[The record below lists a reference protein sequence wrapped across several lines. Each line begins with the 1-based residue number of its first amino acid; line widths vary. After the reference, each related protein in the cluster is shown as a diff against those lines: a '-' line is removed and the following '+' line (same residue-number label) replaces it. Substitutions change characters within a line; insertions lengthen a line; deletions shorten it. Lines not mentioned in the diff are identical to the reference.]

1 MQLLVVGAGEMGRWF
16 ARTAGADAVA
26 FADRERS
33 IAEAAAAELDA
44 DAVAAGP
51 ASSRAVALDGDE
63 RFDVVCVAVPMS
75 AVPGTVAEHADRA
88 TEAVVDVSGEMRD
101 SVAALRAHADGRE
114 RASFHP
120 LFSAA
125 NAPGNVPV
133 VVDRSGP
140 IVADIRASIAA
151 AGNAVFETTPDEH
164 DRAMETVQ
172 TRAHAAVLAYAL
184 AAEDV
189 DPRFH
194 TKLSEPLEE
203 LVDQLAGNDPAVYA
217 EIQERF
223 PGAEDVAEGARA
235 LADADAEAF
244 RELYEDAGR

>member
-26 FADRERS
+26 FADRQRS
-33 IAEAAAAELDA
+33 TAEAAASELA
-44 DAVAAGP
+44 DVAGAGAP
-51 ASSRAVALDGDE
+51 ASARAVPLDGDD
-63 RFDVVCVAVPMS
+63 RYDVVCVAVPMS
-75 AVPGTVAEHADRA
+75 AVPGAIAEHADRA
-88 TEAVVDVSGEMRD
+88 TAAVVDVSGEMRD
-101 SVAALRAHADGRE
+101 SVAALRTHAGDRE
-114 RASFHP
+114 HASFHP

-133 VVDRSGP
+133 VDDGGQV
-140 IVADIRASIAA
+140 VADIRASLA
-151 AGNAVFETTPDEH
+151 AGGNQVFETTPAEH

-172 TRAHAAVLAYAL
+172 ARAHAAVMAYAL

-194 TKLSEPLEE
+194 TELSGPLSD
-203 LVDQLAGNDPAVYA
+203 LVDQLTGNDPDVYA

-223 PGAEDVAEGARA
+223 AGGESVADRARE
-235 LADADAEAF
+235 LGDADPGTF

>member
-16 ARTAGADAVA
+16 ARQSGADAVA
-26 FADRERS
+26 FADRDPATAR
-33 IAEAAAAELDA
+33 AAADIGDARAVDLDTDETF
-44 DAVAAGP
+44 DAVC
-51 ASSRAVALDGDE
+51 L
-63 RFDVVCVAVPMS
+63 AVPMS
-75 AVPGTVAEHADRA
+75 ATPTAIGTHAGRA
-88 TEAVVDVSGEMRD
+88 SEAVVDVAGEMRD
-101 SVAALRAHADGRE
+101 AVAALRTHAEGLE

-133 VVDRSGP
+133 VVDNAGP
-140 IVADIRASIAA
+140 TVDRFRAALEA
-151 AGNAVFETTPDEH
+151 AGNEVFETTPAAH

-172 TRAHAAVLAYAL
+172 AKAHTAILAYAL

-194 TKLSEPLEE
+194 TSLSGPLST
-203 LVDQLAGNDPAVYA
+203 LVEGTLDNTPEVYA

-223 PGAEDVAEGARA
+223 EGASSVAEAA
-235 LADADAEAF
+235 AEIADADHRTFVDLYGEAG
-244 RELYEDAGR
+244 E